1 MDDIA
6 EIAALRGARRGLAGG
21 VPAELRDEI
30 GRVGRGRAIGQMNMV
45 EQR

>member
-6 EIAALRGARRGLAGG
+6 EIAASGCARRGLAGG
-21 VPAELRDEI
+21 MLAELGDEV